1 MPKLK
6 LRHVKPRDYDEWET
20 EFDVEINTAR
30 KRAILRRLLQR
41 RWLADRRVGD
51 DFDAE
56 GDDASL
62 VSLVRQ
68 WREEF
73 RRQAGGQRA

>member
-1 MPKLK
+1 MPKLR

-20 EFDVEINTAR
+20 EFDVEINTAQ
-30 KRAILRRLLQR
+30 KRAILRLLLQR
-41 RWLADRRVGD
+41 RWVADMRVGD
-51 DFDAE
+51 DFDVE

-68 WREEF
+68 WISDF
-73 RRQAGGQRA
+73 RRRAGGQSA

>member
-1 MPKLK
+1 MPKLR
-6 LRHVKPRDYDEWET
+6 LVHTKPRDYDEWET
-20 EFDVEINTAR
+20 EFDVEINTAQR
-30 KRAILRRLLQR
+30 QAILRRLLQR
-41 RWLADRRVGD
+41 RWLADMRADD

-62 VSLVRQ
+62 VALVRQ
-68 WREEF
+68 WIDDF

>member
-1 MPKLK
+1 MPKLR

-20 EFDVEINTAR
+20 EFDIEINTAQ
-30 KRAILRRLLQR
+30 KQAILRRLLQR

-68 WREEF
+68 WIDDF
-73 RRQAGGQRA
+73 RRQVGDRNA

>member
-1 MPKLK
+1 MPKLQ
-6 LRHVKPRDYDEWET
+6 LRHVKRRNHDEWET
-20 EFDVEINTAR
+20 EFNVEINTTQR
-30 KRAILRRLLQR
+30 QVILRRLLQR
-41 RWLADRRVGD
+41 RWLADRRVDD

-68 WREEF
+68 WIDDF

>member
-6 LRHVKPRDYDEWET
+6 LRHVKTRDYDEWET
-20 EFDVEINTAR
+20 ELDVEINTAQ

-56 GDDASL
+56 GDDVSL

-68 WREEF
+68 WRDEF
-73 RRQAGGQRA
+73 HRQAGGQRA

>member
-6 LRHVKPRDYDEWET
+6 LRHVNQRDYDEWET
-20 EFDVEINTAR
+20 EFDVEVNTPQ
-30 KRAILRRLLQR
+30 KRAILMQLLRR
-41 RWLADRRVGD
+41 RWLADMRVGD

-62 VSLVRQ
+62 VALVRQ
-68 WREEF
+68 WIDDF

>member
-20 EFDVEINTAR
+20 EFDVEINTAQ

-41 RWLADRRVGD
+41 RWLADMRVDD

-56 GDDASL
+56 GDGVNL
-62 VSLVRQ
+62 VALVRQ
-68 WREEF
+68 WIADF
-73 RRQAGGQRA
+73 RHQAGGQSA

>member
-1 MPKLK
+1 MPKLRLK
-6 LRHVKPRDYDEWET
+6 HTKPRDQDEWET
-20 EFDVEINTAR
+20 EFDVEINTAQ
-30 KRAILRRLLQR
+30 KQAVLYRLLQR

-56 GDDASL
+56 GDDANL
-62 VSLVRQ
+62 VALVRQ
-68 WREEF
+68 QIDDF